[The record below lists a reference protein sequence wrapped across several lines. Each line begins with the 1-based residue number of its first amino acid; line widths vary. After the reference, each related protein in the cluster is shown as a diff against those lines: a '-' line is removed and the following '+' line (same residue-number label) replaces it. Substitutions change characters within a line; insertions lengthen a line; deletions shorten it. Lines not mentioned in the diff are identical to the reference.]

1 MNVEDIAS
9 KISVIF
15 GIQHDRRDPFSGV
28 HICPGSAETLARGGE
43 TTNHRLIAYSLS
55 DISAKITKIG

>member
-15 GIQHDRRDPFSGV
+15 GYSMTEETKFL
-28 HICPGSAETLARGGE
+28 GSRFP
-43 TTNHRLIAYSLS
+43 R
-55 DISAKITKIG
+55 

>member
-15 GIQHDRRDPFSGV
+15 GIQRDWKDQISGFMIPQV
-28 HICPGSAETLARGGE
+28 VQRHCQGE
-43 TTNHRLIAYSLS
+43 VE
-55 DISAKITKIG
+55 

>member
-15 GIQHDRRDPFSGV
+15 GIQHDGKDQISGFM
-28 HICPGSAETLARGGE
+28 ICKVVQR
-43 TTNHRLIAYSLS
+43 H
-55 DISAKITKIG
+55 

>member
-15 GIQHDRRDPFSGV
+15 GIQQDGKDQISGFMFPQV
-28 HICPGSAETLARGGE
+28 VQKH
-43 TTNHRLIAYSLS
+43 
-55 DISAKITKIG
+55 